1 MVQLGQALETDHIW
15 EARNLHLVI
24 SMELELTTVL
34 LEVVDFPIL
43 KHLKC
48 REVMECSRFP
58 NTWEGLE
65 YKVE

>member
-1 MVQLGQALETDHIW
+1 MGQALETDHIW

-48 REVMECSRFP
+48 QVAMECSRFP

-65 YKVE
+65 YKEE